1 MKAFCRLPLV
11 AFVLLA
17 LACGKSKEITTQ
29 AGPGVTTPAPAAA
42 QTAERPVQ
50 PPPPPRVICFPPGRQ
65 AAAVPP
71 VASRKSKAGSRA
83 KAPSPAVPADFE
95 ALYRAIDKPVQ
106 SFNLPVSKDT
116 LLTCREGTT
125 LRIPANAFVSVKT
138 GEPVTGAV
146 AFRVKEYFA
155 IGDALLANLS
165 TMTKSDLLETGGMVY
180 LEATANGEA
189 CALKEG
195 AAVRIGFPY
204 REKKAGMQLFN
215 GRRENGTM
223 QWEAA
228 AQPAPDA
235 PDALQGIEAET
246 VFQVVEQMPAFRG
259 GVRKLQEYIAK
270 NLRYP
275 RSAVSRNVQGS
286 VFVGFVVGR
295 NGEIE
300 ETRILK
306 GVDPDLDAE
315 ALRVMNGMP
324 RWNPGKQS
332 GKTVKVRYSLPI
344 RFTLGDGMATPS
356 DSLYRNGF
364 EREIDDA
371 TVGTADL
378 YDVDRYLFSASRL
391 GWINCDR
398 FYAYTGPRTDYFV
411 NLGQATNVDVKIVF
425 DAFNAIMTGAMHKD
439 RYYFRGVPVGE
450 KITIVALKRENGAYH
465 LAVQGAQVTDR
476 QGAELVFEPVTMEK
490 LKAEKIKLSRR

>member
-1 MKAFCRLPLV
+1 MKAFSRISLLV
-11 AFVLLA
+11 FSLLV
-17 LACGKSKEITTQ
+17 LACGRSKEAATGAGRSVPATPQATQ
-29 AGPGVTTPAPAAA
+29 PV
-42 QTAERPVQ
+42 ERPV
-50 PPPPPRVICFPPGRQ
+50 PPPPPPKASHTPRRKT
-65 AAAVPP
+65 ATVPP
-71 VASRKSKAGSRA
+71 VVAREARPREVRAGL
-83 KAPSPAVPADFE
+83 E
-95 ALYRAIDKPVQ
+95 ELYRALDQPVQ
-106 SFNLPVSKDT
+106 SFHLPAGKDT

-125 LRIPANAFVSVKT
+125 LCIPAHAFVWAQT

-146 AFRVKEYFA
+146 VFRVKEYYS

-165 TMTKSDLLETGGMVY
+165 TMTRSDLLETGGMVY
-180 LEATANGEA
+180 LEATADGEA

-204 REKKAGMQLFN
+204 REKKEGMQLFN
-215 GRRENGTM
+215 GRRKNGTM
-223 QWEAA
+223 RWEAA
-228 AQPAPDA
+228 AQPAPG
-235 PDALQGIEAET
+235 ALEEPEVET
-246 VFQVVEQMPAFRG
+246 VFQVVNQMPAYKG

-270 NLRYP
+270 TLRYP
-275 RSAVSRNVQGS
+275 RGAVSRNVQGS

-300 ETRILK
+300 ETRVLK

-332 GKTVKVRYSLPI
+332 GQPVKVRYSLPI
-344 RFTLGDGMATPS
+344 RFTLGDGTAATI
-356 DSLYRNGF
+356 DSLSRNGF
-364 EREIDDA
+364 EREIDDPA
-371 TVGTADL
+371 LGTADL
-378 YDVDRYLFSASRL
+378 YDVGRYLFSASRL

-425 DAFNAIMTGAMHKD
+425 DAFNAIMTGVAYKD
-439 RYYFRGVPVGE
+439 RYYFEKVPVGE
-450 KITIVALKRENGAYH
+450 KITIVALKHENGAYH
-465 LAVQGAQVTDR
+465 LAVQEAQVTGW

-490 LKAEKIKLSRR
+490 LKAEMTKLGRR